1 MTKFNFPI
9 EETLLKIKEAG
20 PEKTINDPALLLPML
35 KVYSFIFLNGKQP
48 SGCGKVQTSYWN
60 DLFIRN
66 DYTKLI
72 DMINKAVNRT
82 NVPAWKNIKFFSK
95 LGKHVNANLL
105 TDEDAIKYLEAGYLS
120 KEDFIKLPEIKDD
133 KFIKQEEE
141 IAPASP
147 EVPLASTEEDTETIE
162 EAKPKKER
170 KPRKRK

>member
-1 MTKFNFPI
+1 MKFNFSI

-20 PEKTINDPALLLPML
+20 PEKTINDPSLLLPML
-35 KVYSFIFLNGKQP
+35 KIYSFLYLDGKAP
-48 SGCGKVQTSYWN
+48 SGCGKVQRDYWN
-60 DLFIRN
+60 TLCIRN
-66 DYTKLI
+66 DINKLI
-72 DMINKAVNRT
+72 DNMKKIIERT

-133 KFIKQEEE
+133 KSIKQEEE

>member
-1 MTKFNFPI
+1 MKFNFDI
-9 EETLLKIKEAG
+9 EKTALAIKEAG
-20 PEKTINDPALLLPML
+20 AEQTVNDPSLLLPFL
-35 KVYSFIFLNGKQP
+35 KMYSFVFLDGKTP
-48 SGCGKVQTSYWN
+48 SACGKVQRTYWV
-60 DLFIRN
+60 DFFERN
-66 DYTKLI
+66 NYLKLV

-133 KFIKQEEE
+133 KSIKQEEE

-147 EVPLASTEEDTETIE
+147 EVPLASTEEETKTIE